1 MEFRYTPDRR
11 VCSQEMIIEI
21 NENKIE
27 KVTIVGGC
35 PGNTIGV
42 SHLVVGMTVDE
53 AIKKLKG
60 IPCGARGTSCP
71 DQLAKALEEAKKA
84 NINR

>member
-1 MEFRYTPDRR
+1 
-11 VCSQEMIIEI
+11 MIIEI